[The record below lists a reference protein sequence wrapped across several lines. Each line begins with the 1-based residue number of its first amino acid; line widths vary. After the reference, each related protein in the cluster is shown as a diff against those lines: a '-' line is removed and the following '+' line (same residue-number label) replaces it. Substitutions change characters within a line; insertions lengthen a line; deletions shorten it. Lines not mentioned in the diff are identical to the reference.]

1 MAGREKKNS
10 NSALSEVV
18 EDTLLDTTLTEDSL
32 PNNEVQEET
41 VKENVIV
48 EDTKKEDV
56 PVIDSISN
64 KRVSANLLRRMR
76 K

>member
-1 MAGREKKNS
+1 MAGREKKSS

-18 EDTLLDTTLTEDSL
+18 DNTLLDTTLTEDSL
-32 PNNEVQEET
+32 QNQEVQEET
-41 VKENVIV
+41 VKENVII

-56 PVIDSISN
+56 PVISSTST

>member
-18 EDTLLDTTLTEDSL
+18 ENTLLDTTSTEDSL
-32 PNNEVQEET
+32 PNSEVQEEA
-41 VKENVIV
+41 VKESVIV

-56 PVIDSISN
+56 PVISSTST

>member
-18 EDTLLDTTLTEDSL
+18 ENTLLDTTSTEDSL
-32 PNNEVQEET
+32 PNSEVQEEA
-41 VKENVIV
+41 VKERVIV

-56 PVIDSISN
+56 PVISSTST